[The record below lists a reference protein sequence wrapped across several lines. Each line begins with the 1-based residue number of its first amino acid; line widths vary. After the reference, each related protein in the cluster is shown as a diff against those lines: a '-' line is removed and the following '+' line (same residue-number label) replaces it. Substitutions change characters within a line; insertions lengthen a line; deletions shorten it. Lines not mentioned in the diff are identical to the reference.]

1 MTPCGIL
8 LAAGGGSRMGTPKA
22 LKFDADGRSWLR
34 RGVSTLRDAGCSPV
48 IVVLGARAADAAA
61 LLPPEFT
68 DTLVVE
74 SDWQKGMSESLR
86 SGLEVAQNLD
96 AVAAAIT
103 LVDLPDLDTA
113 TITRVI
119 GPTVQSDDLRRAV
132 FHGTP
137 GHPVV
142 IGRDHWRALI
152 ASLAGDSGANA
163 YLRAHHA
170 DHVECSDLSTG
181 RDVDYPQA

>member
-1 MTPCGIL
+1 
-8 LAAGGGSRMGTPKA
+8 MGTPKA

-48 IVVLGARAADAAA
+48 IVVLGARAVDATA
-61 LLPPEFT
+61 LLPPDST
-68 DTLVVE
+68 DVLVVE

-86 SGLEVAQNLD
+86 SGLEAAQNLD
-96 AVAAAIT
+96 AVAAVIT
-103 LVDLPDLDTA
+103 LVDLPDLDTS
-113 TITRVI
+113 TIARVVG
-119 GPTVQSDDLRRAV
+119 GPTIQSDVLRRAV
-132 FHGTP
+132 FQGAP

-142 IGRDHWRALI
+142 IGRDHWPALI

-170 DHVECSDLSTG
+170 DHVECSDLSSG
-181 RDVDYPQA
+181 RDQDYPQA